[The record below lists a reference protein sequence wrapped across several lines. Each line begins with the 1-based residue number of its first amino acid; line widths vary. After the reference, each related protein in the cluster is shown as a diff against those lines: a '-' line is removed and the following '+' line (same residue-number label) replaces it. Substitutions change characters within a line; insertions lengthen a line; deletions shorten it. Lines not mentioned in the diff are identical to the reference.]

1 MTIKACGP
9 LVYIHFVCTFLSGG
23 WTWQMNAQGS
33 DTDDWLTQAKGIN
46 SLRGKFGVS
55 VGSFGAL
62 SSPIGSLIP
71 KDINITANPVG

>member
-1 MTIKACGP
+1 
-9 LVYIHFVCTFLSGG
+9 
-23 WTWQMNAQGS
+23 MNAQGS

-46 SLRGKFGVS
+46 SLRGKFGVA